1 MHSPAET
8 LDLTTTFLSQLLPA
22 SLSIHSFP
30 GRWQILRSKLA
41 TLKSL
46 LSELSYLP
54 HWSENQLLLTLLPN
68 LLSTLRRIQTL
79 CHRCTHPAHYTVGKL
94 LMQSDLDMATGW
106 LSNQLNDLDLLLR
119 SGVLR
124 QSNAIVL
131 SQPAPGSAKEDL
143 TLFIRDVFTRLQ
155 IGGVEFKRKAL
166 ESLIQ
171 LLVEDDKAATA
182 TLVAKEGNIGY
193 LINLF
198 DVNAHREQ
206 SVTAISILA
215 CASDQSRKTV
225 FEQGGLGPLLRIVE
239 SGSLQLKEKAS
250 LAVEAITADPDNAW
264 AISAYGGVPILLD
277 VCRSGSLTAQSHA
290 IGAIRNVASVE
301 DIRIS
306 IAEEAGIPVI
316 LGLLLSGSA
325 SAKVK
330 AANCITILSSLSH
343 YFRAI
348 IIQEKGL
355 QNLLQLLHQSSNPDT
370 LEHVLRAIHS
380 LSSTDS
386 VCRLLSSSSMFIT
399 QISGLIMQGNF
410 TLQQISVL
418 ILSNLSITD
427 GNKRAIAGC
436 MGSLMKLMEFAKPAG
451 LQESTLKALISLL
464 TVKLNRKDF
473 VKDEKNMMR
482 LIQMLDP
489 MNESVPKKF
498 AVAIVHSLMTGGS
511 NGCRKRLV
519 DAGAQGYLQR
529 LSEMDVAGA
538 KKALL
543 LIPANKTKRK
553 LGLDSSNYWS
563 C

>member
-1 MHSPAET
+1 MHSTAPPPSPAET
-8 LDLTTTFLSQLLPA
+8 LDSTTTLLSTLLPA
-22 SLSIHSFP
+22 TLSIHSFP
-30 GRWQILRSKLA
+30 GRWQVIRSKLA
-41 TLKSL
+41 TLKTL
-46 LSELSYLP
+46 ISELSYLP

-79 CHRCTHPAHYTVGKL
+79 CDRCTDPAYTAGKL

-131 SQPAPGSAKEDL
+131 S
-143 TLFIRDVFTRLQ
+143 
-155 IGGVEFKRKAL
+155 
-166 ESLIQ
+166 
-171 LLVEDDKAATA
+171 
-182 TLVAKEGNIGY
+182 
-193 LINLF
+193 
-198 DVNAHREQ
+198 H
-206 SVTAISILA
+206 
-215 CASDQSRKTV
+215 
-225 FEQGGLGPLLRIVE
+225 
-239 SGSLQLKEKAS
+239 
-250 LAVEAITADPDNAW
+250 PDNAW

-306 IAEEAGIPVI
+306 IGEEAGVPVI
-316 LGLLLSGSA
+316 VGLLISGSA
-325 SAKVK
+325 AAKEK
-330 AANCITILSSLSH
+330 AANCVTILASSSE
-343 YFRAI
+343 YFKAV

-355 QNLLQLLHQSSNPDT
+355 QKLLQLLHQSSNPDT

-386 VCRLLSSSSMFIT
+386 VSRLLSASSMFIS
-399 QISGLIMQGNF
+399 QMSGFITQGNF
-410 TLQQISVL
+410 TLQQISVS
-418 ILSNLSITD
+418 ILANLSIND

-436 MGSLMKLMEFAKPAG
+436 MGSLVKLMEFTKPAG
-451 LQESTLKALISLL
+451 LQESALKALVNLL

-489 MNESVPKKF
+489 MNESVPKRF
-498 AVAIVHSLMTGGS
+498 SVAIVHAVMTGGS

-519 DAGAQGYLQR
+519 DAGAQGCLQR
-529 LSEMDVAGA
+529 LSEMEVAGA
-538 KKALL
+538 KKALQRL
-543 LIPANKTKRK
+543 SGNRLKNIFSR
-553 LGLDSSNYWS
+553 SWRE
-563 C
+563 